1 LIHFILFIN
10 KMSIT
15 DIIIQDF
22 NESNDIF
29 NERKQLTLTLH
40 EKNNLNNQTAVT
52 FARMLMNKMVLD
64 VTYDI
69 EIENLLATLLQ

>member
-1 LIHFILFIN
+1 MIHFILFIN

>member
-1 LIHFILFIN
+1 
-10 KMSIT
+10 MSIT